1 MLLLAAGVALRKLD
15 NRSYRL
21 GAVGIRADG
30 TLVTAYNSPAPFPEP
45 NVHAEARLCCKLTPG
60 SQVWVARVRRDGTFG
75 ISRPCPS
82 CLTRL
87 RSGGVDRVVYTVS
100 DTEHGVIDLKRDTE
114 ASKPMRGARAVKSH
128 T

>member
-1 MLLLAAGVALRKLD
+1 MILLAAGVALKKDD

-21 GAVGIRADG
+21 GAVGIRSDG
-30 TLVTAYNSPAPFPEP
+30 TLVASHNSPAPFPEP

-60 SQVWVARVRRDGTFG
+60 SQVWVARVRRDGSFG

-87 RSGGVDRVVYTVS
+87 RSAGVDRVVYTVS
-100 DTEHGVIDLKRDTE
+100 DVEHGVIDLRREVENTRLTRSAKR
-114 ASKPMRGARAVKSH
+114 R
-128 T
+128 